1 MLDLGEIAQVR
12 ILFDVVGHY
21 SRPEI
26 LSLTVKDSP
35 IKTVNFKSSE
45 EKNEVSCSSLH
56 HEDVMHGGLRWRWA
70 MVLEAVLDGNNDFV
84 RENEQLLCFFLS
96 KVMFFLSNLL
106 FF

>member
-1 MLDLGEIAQVR
+1 MLDLGEIAQAK
-12 ILFDVVGHY
+12 ILFDMVGHY

-35 IKTVNFKSSE
+35 IKMVNFKSSE

-70 MVLEAVLDGNNDFV
+70 MVLEVEMNSY
-84 RENEQLLCFFLS
+84 FFLS
-96 KVMFFLSNLL
+96 KVVIFFWSNLL
-106 FF
+106 IL